1 MSHRRRSCEKP
12 KPDRPSWSKHRPPWT
27 EHGSPPDWRR
37 NRGPSCLFAGLFLL
51 VALMVVLILG
61 AMAVAL
67 LLLTRAQMEVTS
79 GGHRTTAVFWM
90 SGCGL
95 VILLPL
101 LAMGLA
107 RRTFRRV
114 AVPLSSV
121 MRAADAVAAGDLT
134 TRVPE
139 MGGHGQF
146 TALTRSFNHMIE
158 ELQRADGQ
166 RRNLTADVA
175 HELRTPL
182 HIIQGNLEGV
192 LDGVYTPS
200 PDHIKAT
207 LDETRTLARL
217 VDDLHTLS
225 KAEAG
230 ELSLRVE
237 PLDMVE
243 LLTDVQTSFSG
254 QTEAKGV
261 ALRLAFDGI
270 TAPLM
275 IDGDAGRLDQVFS
288 NLVANGLRHTPAGG
302 EIVLSLARPAV
313 VTITDTGEGIP
324 AEEVPYIF
332 DRFWRGDVARSHTD
346 GAGAGLGLAIAKQ
359 LVEAHDGTIGVE
371 SMVGK
376 GTVFTVSLM
385 VR

>member
-1 MSHRRRSCEKP
+1 MTHRRN
-12 KPDRPSWSKHRPPWT
+12 RPSCKPPRTHRPPWAD
-27 EHGSPPDWRR
+27 HRPPANWQGK
-37 NRGPSCLFAGLFLL
+37 RGPSCLFAGLFLL

-61 AMAVAL
+61 AMAIAG
-67 LLLTRAQMEVTS
+67 LLLTRAQMEMS
-79 GGHRTTAVFWM
+79 PDGHRSTAVFWM

-95 VILLPL
+95 VIMLPL

-107 RRTFRRV
+107 RRVFRRV
-114 AVPLSSV
+114 AVPLSDV
-121 MRAADAVAAGDLT
+121 MTAADAVAAGDLT
-134 TRVPE
+134 TRVPDT
-139 MGGHGQF
+139 GKRGQF
-146 TALTRSFNHMIE
+146 TDLTHSFNHMIE
-158 ELQRADGQ
+158 ELQRADEQ

-200 PDHIKAT
+200 PEHIKAT

-230 ELSLRVE
+230 QLSLRIE

-254 QTEAKGV
+254 QAEEKGV
-261 ALRLAFDGI
+261 TLRLNLDEV
-270 TAPLM
+270 TTPLM
-275 IDGDAGRLDQVFS
+275 IDGDVGRLDQVFS

-302 EIVLSLARPAV
+302 EIALSLAHPAI
-313 VTITDTGEGIP
+313 VTISDTGEGIP

-332 DRFWRGDVARSHTD
+332 DRFWRGDVARSHAD

-359 LVEAHDGTIGVE
+359 LVEAHHGTITVE
-371 SMVGK
+371 SVMGE
-376 GTVFTVSLM
+376 GTLFTVALA
-385 VR
+385 VG